1 MAFQPGLRLMVCV
14 SHWADAGEQLS
25 NAADSSDAGFL
36 RLNFTVFRAIECG
49 TFRNFG
55 VTTLKAKKGNKT
67 GQKSL
72 EIFCSLKP
80 GESVR
85 ASVPGRRALLF
96 PNSLVSERRVQRAE
110 SLEQMA
116 LSTTVSDR
124 LPTEWTV

>member
-49 TFRNFG
+49 TFPNFG
-55 VTTLKAKKGNKT
+55 VTTLKAKRTDKT

-72 EIFCSLKP
+72 KIFWLREALEKAEYICEGMPVQDVVSLTP
-80 GESVR
+80 GFR
-85 ASVPGRRALLF
+85 P
-96 PNSLVSERRVQRAE
+96 VQNR
-110 SLEQMA
+110 
-116 LSTTVSDR
+116 T
-124 LPTEWTV
+124 